1 MMEAIKLEQLFQ
13 ELRGQTFVSSVN
25 LVFGQGSSAT
35 INNAQM
41 YYGDEMVY
49 IRSDSSQISLK
60 MSSIDEIMVS
70 RIDQGDGLII
80 ENVYFITA

>member
-13 ELRGQTFVSSVN
+13 ELRGQTFVGSVN

-49 IRSDSSQISLK
+49 VRS
-60 MSSIDEIMVS
+60 
-70 RIDQGDGLII
+70 
-80 ENVYFITA
+80 

>member
-49 IRSDSSQISLK
+49 VRSQTAQVSLK